1 MWYLTNTAKGRRLLS
16 VGVSE
21 REVRLA
27 SAQSTTSLKSQISVH
42 SVPRFVKAIKFQS
55 KILWQHNFIHTILLE
70 RKNWYLPCTAK
81 GRHLL
86 SVRGE
91 YVCGGR
97 VRQKTLRTIILFLS
111 SCVSHRM
118 QQIMVSWCYL
128 TSVSSDINL
137 VLRQIYLGIKF
148 SIKKNTGIV
157 QNRKSGHDKWSS
169 VIPLATS
176 GMAWFSLQFWLQ
188 LSTKVFFSSNPKSKL
203 VF

>member
-1 MWYLTNTAKGRRLLS
+1 MRRFVKAIKVQSKILWQHTLTNTIFLETKMWYLTNTAKGRRLLS

-21 REVRLA
+21 RKVRLA
-27 SAQSTTSLKSQISVH
+27 SAQSTSSLKSQISVH

-111 SCVSHRM
+111 C
-118 QQIMVSWCYL
+118 
-128 TSVSSDINL
+128 
-137 VLRQIYLGIKF
+137 VLRIVYAANGILMLP
-148 SIKKNTGIV
+148 
-157 QNRKSGHDKWSS
+157 D
-169 VIPLATS
+169 
-176 GMAWFSLQFWLQ
+176 
-188 LSTKVFFSSNPKSKL
+188 LS
-203 VF
+203 